1 MYLDFKISAW
11 ERVYIPK
18 ELEQEVLTDLKNGA
32 ILTSND
38 VIYAFE
44 EKGVEFDG
52 MIGLETLVP
61 HDNDGQPTIEFIE
74 DDGEVPIFRNA

>member
-18 ELEQEVLTDLKNGA
+18 ELEEEVLQDLKNGA

-38 VIYAFE
+38 VIHAFE
-44 EKGVEFDG
+44 EKGVEFDS

-61 HDNDGQPTIEFIE
+61 HDNDGQFTIEFLE
-74 DDGEVPIFRNA
+74 DDGDTPIFRNA